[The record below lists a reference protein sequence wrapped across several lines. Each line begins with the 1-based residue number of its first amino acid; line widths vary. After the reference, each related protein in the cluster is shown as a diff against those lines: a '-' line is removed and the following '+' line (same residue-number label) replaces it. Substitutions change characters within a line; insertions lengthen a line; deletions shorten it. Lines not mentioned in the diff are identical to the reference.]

1 LQDTTRPSPYEAG
14 ALRAG
19 DHRLPPPPPLF
30 WDPRGRWIS
39 AGGSSGGR
47 SHARRAQRERDTVK
61 DALTA
66 IWTRRTPQSAKAD
79 DRQVPNSAG
88 GFTFTPGRT
97 ARLHRFLTLGT
108 DGGTY
113 YVSERDITAQ
123 NAGIVLGWAREAAA
137 EPVREAT
144 AISQAGRAPRN
155 NPALFA
161 LAAAASLGDEA
172 GRRAALDA
180 LPLVARTGTHLFLF
194 ARYVQQFRGWGR
206 GLRRAVGDWYLARE
220 PDQLA
225 YQVLK
230 YRQREGWSHRDLL
243 RLSHPAGSGAHRALF
258 DFVCGREADL
268 AELPLVEA
276 FVKAQAATQPAQ
288 WVNLIRDNL
297 ALSWEM
303 LPDAA
308 LTSPLVWMALL
319 DKGMPQTALMRQLP
333 RLTRLGVLGPAS
345 AGIAAVAAQ
354 LADRERLARARVHPV
369 SVLVALR
376 PTPAG
381 TAPAGG
387 RPGSRSA
394 RSPTRSTRRSTRRSA
409 RSSRPGSGRCW
420 HWTCPGR

>member
-1 LQDTTRPSPYEAG
+1 M
-14 ALRAG
+14 
-19 DHRLPPPPPLF
+19 
-30 WDPRGRWIS
+30 
-39 AGGSSGGR
+39 
-47 SHARRAQRERDTVK
+47 K

-79 DRQVPNSAG
+79 DRQVPDSAG
-88 GFTFTPGRT
+88 GFTFATGRT

-137 EPVREAT
+137 ELVREAT

-161 LAAAASLGDEA
+161 LAAAASLGDEP

-243 RLSHPAGSGAHRALF
+243 RLSHPAGGVRTGPCSTSS
-258 DFVCGREADL
+258 
-268 AELPLVEA
+268 
-276 FVKAQAATQPAQ
+276 AA
-288 WVNLIRDNL
+288 VR
-297 ALSWEM
+297 
-303 LPDAA
+303 
-308 LTSPLVWMALL
+308 LTSRNCRW
-319 DKGMPQTALMRQLP
+319 
-333 RLTRLGVLGPAS
+333 S
-345 AGIAAVAAQ
+345 
-354 LADRERLARARVHPV
+354 
-369 SVLVALR
+369 
-376 PTPAG
+376 
-381 TAPAGG
+381 
-387 RPGSRSA
+387 
-394 RSPTRSTRRSTRRSA
+394 RRSCRRRRPPSRRS
-409 RSSRPGSGRCW
+409 GRA
-420 HWTCPGR
+420 

>member
-1 LQDTTRPSPYEAG
+1 
-14 ALRAG
+14 
-19 DHRLPPPPPLF
+19 
-30 WDPRGRWIS
+30 
-39 AGGSSGGR
+39 
-47 SHARRAQRERDTVK
+47 VK

-88 GFTFTPGRT
+88 GFTFTTGTT
-97 ARLHRFLTLGT
+97 ARLHRFLMLGT

-137 EPVREAT
+137 ELVRETA

-155 NPALFA
+155 NPTQFA

-172 GRRAALDA
+172 GRRGALDA
-180 LPLVARTGTHLFLF
+180 LPLVARIGTHLFMF

-206 GLRRAVGDWYLARE
+206 GLRRAAGDWYLARE

-258 DFVCGREADL
+258 DFICGREADL
-268 AELPLVEA
+268 AKLPLVEA

-288 WVNLIRDNL
+288 WVNQIRDNP

-308 LTSPLVWMALL
+308 LSCPLVWMALL
-319 DKGMPQTALMRQLP
+319 DNGLPQTALMRQLP
-333 RLTRLGVLGPAS
+333 RLTRGAGEVEHAGSKAAATAS
-345 AGIAAVAAQ
+345 FSDILPPGSANS
-354 LADRERLARARVHPV
+354 RLPQRARLGRQAGAV
-369 SVLVALR
+369 R
-376 PTPAG
+376 PIG
-381 TAPAGG
+381 S
-387 RPGSRSA
+387 PGAAS
-394 RSPTRSTRRSTRRSA
+394 
-409 RSSRPGSGRCW
+409 
-420 HWTCPGR
+420 